1 MSVQQHEVVVI
12 GGGPGGSILAA
23 YLAKAGVDV
32 AIVEKEPYP
41 RFHIGESLLPF
52 SMDIFKEVGIFDSL
66 NGGKYIQKFGAQFV
80 HHEEEGEVYF
90 DFATGLDANHP
101 MAFEVPRSEF
111 DKDLLEHAVSLGAA
125 LYQPEKVTNVEIIAE
140 GAMIH
145 TDKKV
150 LQAKFVADATGRDA
164 LFGKAKQMRFPNLDL
179 NNVGVF
185 THFTGIQRFP
195 GKRAGDITIAMLK
208 DQRWCWV
215 IPFQGDRASVGVV
228 CPSKELRQTEDLEN
242 YLIESLRTCPALADR
257 LQESKRVAEIGMVS
271 NYSHY
276 CESMVEDR
284 LILVGDA
291 ASFLDPIFSSGVHLA
306 ISMGREASIHLCDAL
321 AKNETLTTANRKE
334 NYENFVRTGTRR
346 FHSFIR
352 MFYDTNFVRD
362 MKKTYG
368 LKNLRMA
375 FTSVV
380 AGDVWNEKNPLFRTG
395 VIG

>member
-1 MSVQQHEVVVI
+1 MKREHEVVIV
-12 GGGPGGSILAA
+12 GGGPGGSTLAS

-32 AIVEKEPYP
+32 AIIEKESYP

-52 SMDIFKEVGIFDSL
+52 SMEIFKEIGVFDRL
-66 NGGKYIQKFGAQFV
+66 NSGKYIKKFGAQFV
-80 HHEEEGEVYF
+80 HFEEEGEVYF

-101 MAFEVPRSEF
+101 MAFEVPRAEF
-111 DKDLLEHAVSLGAA
+111 DKDLLDHAVSLGAT
-125 LYQPEKVTNVEIIAE
+125 LYQPEVVTDVTVDTE
-140 GAMIH
+140 GARVTTNQREI
-145 TDKKV
+145 KSR
-150 LQAKFVADATGRDA
+150 FVADATGRDA
-164 LFGKAKQMRFPNLDL
+164 FCGKKNKMRFPNLDL

-185 THFTGIQRFP
+185 THLSGVERLPQ
-195 GKRAGDITIAMLK
+195 KRAGDITIAMLPN
-208 DQRWCWV
+208 QRWCWV
-215 IPFQGDRASVGVV
+215 IPFEGDRSSVGVV
-228 CPSKELRQTEDLEN
+228 CPSKELRQTDDPEA
-242 YLIESLRTCPALADR
+242 YLFESLRTCPPLGER
-257 LQESKRVAEIGMVS
+257 LERAQRVADIGMVS

-276 CESMVEDR
+276 CESLLSDR

-306 ISMGREASIHLCDAL
+306 VSMGREASVILCDAL
-321 AKNETLTTANRKE
+321 VKNETLMTSGRKE
-334 NYENFVRTGTRR
+334 RYENFVRLGTGR

-362 MKKTYG
+362 MKKSYG

-395 VIG
+395 VLG